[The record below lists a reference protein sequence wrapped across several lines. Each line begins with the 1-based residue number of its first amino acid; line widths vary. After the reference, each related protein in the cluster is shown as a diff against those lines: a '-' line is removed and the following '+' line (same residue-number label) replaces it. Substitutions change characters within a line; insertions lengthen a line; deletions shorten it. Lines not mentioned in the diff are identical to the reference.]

1 MSALNYIEAP
11 SHDMPERGRISV
23 FLAGGITDCPDWQAE
38 AKAMFEDSAVA
49 GGVTLFNPRRATYEH
64 TSMAAAQQVRWE
76 YDRLRQAQVILFWF
90 PKETLCPITLYELG
104 AWSMTGKPM
113 VIGAHDDYAR
123 RMDVVLQTG
132 FVRPEVNICTH
143 LLAVVD
149 RTCRIV
155 ERLSAYPSLTNP

>member
-1 MSALNYIEAP
+1 MSVLNYIEAP

-38 AKAMFEDSAVA
+38 AREWFTHSAVA
-49 GGVTLFNPRRATYEH
+49 GSVTLFNPRRAAYAH
-64 TSMAAAQQVRWE
+64 TSMAAAQQIRWE
-76 YDRLRQAQVILFWF
+76 YDRLRQAQVLLFWF

-123 RMDVVLQTG
+123 RVDIVLQTG
-132 FVRPEVNICTH
+132 FVRPEVCIYPSI
-143 LLAVVD
+143 LSAVD
-149 RTCRIV
+149 RACKIIS
-155 ERLSAYPSLTNP
+155 RLSAYPALANP